1 MKKIALSLLFLPVV
15 AMAES
20 DAEIALNDAIGAARL
35 SCSGISARMEN
46 IKKMAGIGTVVNAA
60 GTVAGAGGVAAG
72 YFKMKADAKAMG
84 ASWAKSQSDAII
96 AKLRG
101 QELSPQN
108 QAALKYAISISP
120 DLEKNLERLAA
131 EDDDTKAQKIA
142 IYETQSANAQKTIN
156 EQQKKSDTLGN
167 ARTGLFAMDTV
178 SNVAGAVVASKT
190 VADDDFIEQIN
201 KCVESLSKLSDART
215 RVKVEDGANANQ
227 QQMNLSQNILD
238 KCGEYKSLDLK
249 QLNNLGKGAMIANSV
264 GAATGAVAT
273 ITSALGTNKKVST
286 IEAYS
291 QEDAKKFFKTNHT
304 SNIMG
309 GVTTAASLTGT
320 VLNATQI
327 KTVKKTLEITQ
338 ACEEVLQ

>member
-72 YFKMKADAKAMG
+72 HFKMDADAKAMG
-84 ASWAKSQSDAII
+84 ASMAKSQSDAII
-96 AKLRG
+96 AKLRK
-101 QELSPQN
+101 QELSAQN
-108 QAALKYAISISP
+108 QAALKYAFSISP
-120 DLEKNLERLAA
+120 DLEKNLKILA
-131 EDDDTKAQKIA
+131 EDDDAKEQTITA
-142 IYETQSANAQKTIN
+142 YEALSANSQKTIN

-167 ARTGLFAMDTV
+167 VRTGLFAMDTV

-338 ACEEVLQ
+338 ACEEALQ

>member
-1 MKKIALSLLFLPVV
+1 MKKIALSLLFFPVV

-60 GTVAGAGGVAAG
+60 GTVAGAGGVVAG
-72 YFKMKADAKAMG
+72 HFKMDADAKAMG
-84 ASWAKSQSDAII
+84 ASMAKSQSDAII
-96 AKLRG
+96 AKLRD

-108 QAALKYAISISP
+108 QAALKYAFSISP
-120 DLEKNLERLAA
+120 DLEKNLERLAKD
-131 EDDDTKAQKIA
+131 EDTKAQSITA
-142 IYETQSANAQKTIN
+142 YEALSANAQKTIN

-227 QQMNLSQNILD
+227 QQLNLSQNILD

-264 GAATGAVAT
+264 GAATGAAAT

-286 IEAYS
+286 IEAFS

-327 KTVKKTLEITQ
+327 KNVKKTLEITQ
-338 ACEEVLQ
+338 ACEEALQ